1 MAEIEVIATELGF
14 YGGARRRE
22 GAVFRVQKGESAS
35 WYQPVD
41 GKADIEKAREQV
53 KAQAE
58 AKKKAQGDGVKK
70 AKEEA
75 VSKAKDEPKDNKT
88 DAGDLV

>member
-22 GAVFRVQKGESAS
+22 GDTFRVQEGETAN

-41 GKADIEKAREQV
+41 GKADIEKARAEV
-53 KAQAE
+53 KARAE
-58 AKKKAQGDGVKK
+58 TKKKAQGDGVKK
-70 AKEEA
+70 AKEDA
-75 VSKAKDEPKDNKT
+75 VAKAKDLST